1 MSNPVSK
8 TLSQM
13 SEDVVKTILSE
24 TSDPVT
30 GNTPVAYTIIYNEID
45 ILGKI
50 VKLGGSLTKPNKE
63 NYSPFHFGKIS
74 PMNNPNSEHSSAACM
89 YSSYPTVLHL
99 ISQHCPEQG
108 VGGVQKQTCLHLAS
122 SRQDTEAARIVKLL
136 LSNGD
141 PASVLSRDSSGNI
154 PLFCA
159 IEAGNIDVVRELLS
173 VDPHAQVTLWFLF
186 QCLSLTGFPLSAYS
200 P

>member
-1 MSNPVSK
+1 
-8 TLSQM
+8 
-13 SEDVVKTILSE
+13 
-24 TSDPVT
+24 
-30 GNTPVAYTIIYNEID
+30 
-45 ILGKI
+45 
-50 VKLGGSLTKPNKE
+50 
-63 NYSPFHFGKIS
+63 
-74 PMNNPNSEHSSAACM
+74 M

-99 ISQHCPEQG
+99 ISQHCPDQE
-108 VGGVQKQTCLHLAS
+108 VGGVQRQTCLHLAS
-122 SRQDTEAARIVKLL
+122 SRQDTEAVKIVKLL

-186 QCLSLTGFPLSAYS
+186 QFLSLTGFPLPAYS